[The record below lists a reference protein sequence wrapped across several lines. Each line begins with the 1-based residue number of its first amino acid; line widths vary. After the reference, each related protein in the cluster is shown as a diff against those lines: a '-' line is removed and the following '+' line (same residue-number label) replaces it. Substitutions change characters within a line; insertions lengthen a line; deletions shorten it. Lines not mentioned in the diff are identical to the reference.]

1 MTARRPITPAPFD
14 HHAEPV
20 DDLANGRT
28 WVASA
33 VAQHRADHD
42 EPEDGAVDMLAA
54 PHPPMPAPR
63 AVDDPYQERKSRT
76 TAFLVALG
84 LGILVLLVLAVC
96 VVTGWMAEQ

>member
-1 MTARRPITPAPFD
+1 MTRRYITKPKFD

-20 DDLANGRT
+20 DDVANGRT

-42 EPEDGAVDMLAA
+42 EPDEGAVDMFAA
-54 PHPPMPAPR
+54 PHPPIPAPR
-63 AVDDPYQERKSRT
+63 AEVEPYQEREART
-76 TAFLVALG
+76 TSFLVALG

-96 VVTGWMAEQ
+96 MVTGWMGEQ

>member
-1 MTARRPITPAPFD
+1 MTRRYITKPQFD
-14 HHAEPV
+14 IHAEPI

-63 AVDDPYQERKSRT
+63 AEVEPYQDRESRT
-76 TAFLVALG
+76 TSLLVV
-84 LGILVLLVLAVC
+84 LGIGILLMLGFAVWMF
-96 VVTGWMAEQ
+96 TGWMGEQ